1 MRLKPDIEANW
12 LMALRRYIGASIL
25 FHLAWETLQLPLYT
39 IWVQALGKQAFAVIH
54 CTMGDAMIAA
64 LTMIIALIVCGASA
78 WPAERSTRVYV
89 VSLAAG
95 IAYTIYSEWLNVSVR
110 GSWAYSDRMPIVP
123 LIGTG
128 LAPLLQWTVVPTIAQ
143 YFAIGRP
150 PWFPHRYRSKDDPI

>member
-143 YFAIGRP
+143 YIAIGRP
-150 PWFPHRYRSKDDPI
+150 PWFPLRYRSKDDPI